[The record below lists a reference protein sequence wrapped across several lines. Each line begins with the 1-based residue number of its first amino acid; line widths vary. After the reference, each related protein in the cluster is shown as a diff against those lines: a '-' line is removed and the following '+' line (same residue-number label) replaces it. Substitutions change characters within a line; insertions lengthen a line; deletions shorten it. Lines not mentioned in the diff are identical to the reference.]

1 MAQDQD
7 VASPGVHGREEAECK
22 VAAEA
27 WRRGERVQEQQ
38 GAEERGAG
46 RRPRKGEPDRGA
58 GGEGEPA
65 REEDQEALVQ
75 VVRCQLCVDHHDC
88 TCTVSVNMPPSEQN
102 GQVEHA
108 AGEGV
113 DVQAAPQLAR
123 DHIICLYGHRQDRLD
138 QPEQQHRHGRH
149 PPAHAELRR
158 AHRAA
163 NRADGPHEV
172 DEHAQEDLKPLAWCS
187 LSVLPSSE
195 AFSIACMKRP

>member
-1 MAQDQD
+1 MQVLSGLPTVDETAYPDQWEGEEPRGEAQEEAEEVHAVVAQDQD
-7 VASPGVHGREEAECK
+7 LAFVVVIGALGREEAEGK

-75 VVRCQLCVDHHDC
+75 GVNIICQVC
-88 TCTVSVNMPPSEQN
+88 SVTTPPSEQD

-113 DVQAAPQLAR
+113 DVQVAPQLAS
-123 DHIICLYGHRQDRLD
+123 DI
-138 QPEQQHRHGRH
+138 
-149 PPAHAELRR
+149 
-158 AHRAA
+158 
-163 NRADGPHEV
+163 
-172 DEHAQEDLKPLAWCS
+172 
-187 LSVLPSSE
+187 
-195 AFSIACMKRP
+195 SI